1 MISIGA
7 GDLSFSIGTK
17 TILDKIS
24 FSLEVGDRLGVVG
37 LNGSGK
43 STLFKLIT
51 GEYESTGGSVYIA
64 NGATVG
70 ILKQNDAFLN
80 CKEND
85 TPLSIMYS
93 AFDHLIKEEERL
105 KELEKKIEIYG
116 KHCPEHMTN
125 DYAEAYKRF
134 SDNGGL
140 QFRSRCTSTLLK
152 MGFTESEINDSA
164 AKLSGGQKTRLALAS
179 HLCTEPDI
187 LLLDEPTNHLD
198 IGTLSWLEGVLA
210 SYKKTLLV
218 ISHDRLF
225 LDRVTNKTLSIEYGK
240 AKLYKGNYTQSLAQ
254 RKEDRA
260 AAEKAYILQQKEIA
274 HQEAVIAKQKQ
285 FNRERNIKM
294 AESRQKAL
302 DRMVL
307 VEKPKADPA
316 KMKLTFNR
324 SLDGGNEVII
334 CKKVTAG
341 YGDNILFSDLDLL
354 ISKQEKA
361 FIIGGNGCGKST
373 LIKIILSKLMPI
385 SGKVV
390 MGYNVRIGYYDQE
403 NQNLDESKTV
413 LAELWDAYPKMA
425 EKDVRSTLASF
436 LFSYADTEKPI
447 SVLSGGERARLTLAK
462 LMLSDNNCLVLDEP
476 TNHLDINS
484 REVLED
490 ALERYTGTILCVSHD
505 RYLINKLASRIIEI
519 APKGFTVPSIECKVT
534 PGKAYEEFCEFKET
548 RERSG
553 MQGAEVQIPQ
563 RTAGKDDYL
572 ASKRDLAEQRKQQ
585 RLIEKLTRESEQ
597 LEYELSEIEKKMSG
611 ELSTDYHALAELCE
625 RKDAIEERLLEIYE
639 VIMK

>member
-1 MISIGA
+1 MISIGTS
-7 GDLSFSIGTK
+7 DLSFAIGTNI
-17 TILDKIS
+17 ILDKVS
-24 FSLEVGDRLGVVG
+24 FSLEVGDRLGIVG

-51 GEYESTGGSVYIA
+51 GEYESTSGSVYLA
-64 NGATVG
+64 NGATIG
-70 ILKQNDAFLN
+70 ILRQNDAFLN
-80 CKEND
+80 CKDGD

-93 AFDHLIKEEERL
+93 AFDGMIKEEQRL
-105 KELEKKIEIYG
+105 ADLEKKIEIYG
-116 KHCPEHMTN
+116 KHCPEHLTN
-125 DYAEAYKRF
+125 DYAEAYRRF
-134 SDNGGL
+134 AESGGL
-140 QFRSRCTSTLLK
+140 TFRSRCESTLLK
-152 MGFTESEINDSA
+152 MGFSESEMNDSA

-198 IGTLSWLEGVLA
+198 IDTLTWLEGVLS
-210 SYKKTLLV
+210 SYKKTLLL

-225 LDRVTNKTLSIEYGK
+225 LDRITNKTLSIEYGK

-260 AAEKAYILQQKEIA
+260 AEKAYMLQQKEIA

-294 AESRQKAL
+294 AESRQKVL

-307 VEKPKADPA
+307 IEKPKAEAA
-316 KMKLTFNR
+316 KMKLTFNE

-334 CKKVTAG
+334 CKKLTAA
-341 YGDNILFSDLDLL
+341 YGDNVLFSDLDML
-354 ISKQEKA
+354 ITKQDRA

-373 LIKIILSKLMPI
+373 LIKLILQKLTPR

-390 MGYNVRIGYYDQE
+390 MGYNIRIGYYDQE
-403 NQNLDESKTV
+403 NQNLDENKTV
-413 LAELWDAYPKMA
+413 FEELWDAYPKMA
-425 EKDVRSTLASF
+425 EKDVRATLASF

-462 LMLSDNNCLVLDEP
+462 LMLSNNNCLVLDEP

-490 ALERYTGTILCVSHD
+490 ALERYGGTILCVSHD
-505 RYLINKLASRIIEI
+505 RYLINKLANRIIEI
-519 APKGFTVPSIECKVT
+519 APKGFSSPSLECNVT
-534 PGKAYEEFCEFKET
+534 PGKAYDEFCEF
-548 RERSG
+548 REKRRNTG
-553 MQGAEVQIPQ
+553 VGTTEQAPEVVSQS
-563 RTAGKDDYL
+563 KNDYL
-572 ASKRDLAEQRKQQ
+572 TNKRELAEQRKQQ
-585 RLIEKLTRESEQ
+585 RLIERLTKESEQ
-597 LEYELSEIEKKMSG
+597 LEEELSSIEEQMNSEIA
-611 ELSTDYHALAELCE
+611 TDYQALAKLCE
-625 RKDAIEERLLEIYE
+625 RKDEIEARLLEIYE
-639 VIMK
+639 IIMN